1 MQAIER
7 PIKTAIVDKNPSV
20 SSAALVSSYHLLPI
34 ARDLVRRW
42 QSETQEAAS
51 SSKAS
56 GAFSLGFSTSG
67 NQHQLQPSTHFM
79 NQYHAIGLLYQIR
92 SHDRMALVKMVQQ
105 YGAPGVV
112 KSPAGVVMLV
122 RLAAKLIEDDPSLR
136 KPMLQLLDGWLRHK
150 TEMVSCARI
159 LPIFRNFQE
168 VQDLLEESG
177 YHFGHAS
184 ASLSY
189 HAIPK
194 SVKSCNSNSIVGQF

>member
-1 MQAIER
+1 
-7 PIKTAIVDKNPSV
+7 
-20 SSAALVSSYHLLPI
+20 
-34 ARDLVRRW
+34 
-42 QSETQEAAS
+42 
-51 SSKAS
+51 
-56 GAFSLGFSTSG
+56 
-67 NQHQLQPSTHFM
+67 
-79 NQYHAIGLLYQIR
+79 
-92 SHDRMALVKMVQQ
+92 MALVKMVQQ